1 MRILMVAQFFPPTLG
16 GEERMVEAMSVGLAQ
31 RGHDVAVATLQ
42 TGGLPEFEQHDGVDV
57 YRIVSSAQRIG
68 GLHREGSRPHALPG
82 PDPGSVHGLMKVIR
96 RHRPDV
102 IHGHNWL
109 SNSLLP
115 LKRMANA
122 PIVLSLHDYS
132 FVCATKRMMH
142 HDQPCDGPSLGK
154 CTECASHQYG
164 AGKTLP
170 MVVGVRGM
178 EATARSM
185 VDLFL
190 PISRTVAQRCALDRH
205 GVPWEVLPNFLPA
218 GTVAK
223 KSAPPVEG
231 LPADGFTLMCG
242 DLTADKGVETLLD
255 AHAKL
260 PDAPP
265 LVLIGRPLSPR
276 LESPPDNVIV
286 LGPRPHEQVMAAWRH
301 CGVAVAPS
309 VWAEP
314 FGLVALEAMAS
325 GRAVV
330 ATRHGGLGEVVAD
343 GKTGILVSPG
353 DRRELRRALR
363 RLHRDGALREQMG
376 AAGKRRAKRYTPDRV
391 LPQLENVYER
401 LMPLRRHPAGGRRAR
416 AGRPN
421 GGRHARAL
429 VAMPMVGWG
438 SRLQPAG
445 SPVAV
450 LESAVLEPTIV
461 RRGPAPPAFPP
472 RGRPAPAAPTTSRA
486 PAAPAVAPPAR
497 PAPTASPAPAAPTV
511 TPPARPAP
519 TALTTSPAP
528 APPAVAPPARP
539 AVAPRQRQSIG
550 LRRPALPQGPPLPAS
565 APDRTPPVTPL
576 AGPPTVTAPIPG
588 RGPRDLGWIAPLTLL
603 AAAGLLLVALSDAF
617 SRSGGP
623 AAAPLLWAGLAVI
636 LLPCTLRL
644 SASSPNRG
652 ERVALVLLTGV
663 ALYLV
668 KVLRDPFAF
677 TYGDELVHQ
686 YNVQAILSSGGL
698 LGRNPI
704 LAVTPLYP
712 GLEAFT
718 ASLSSL
724 TGLSTFTCGLLVAGL
739 ARVILMLALF
749 LFAATVTGSSRIAG
763 LAAVLYAAAP
773 NFLFFTAQFS
783 YESLALPLALVVGLA
798 TVRARP
804 SAGPWRR
811 SWAVLALLAA
821 LAVAATHHIT
831 SFALVA
837 FLVGLCVLPTRGRF
851 RRPWALALAAVA
863 AVAGW
868 QALVAGRT
876 IDYLSPIVSDA
887 LRDTLRTAA
896 GEAAP
901 RQLFHSA
908 SGTLAPGW
916 EHMVGIG
923 SILLIVVLLPFGAVL
938 LWRRNGR
945 SPAAVMMALA
955 TIGYLGTLGL
965 RFVPTAWETGARASE
980 FLFIGVAVVAAVGG
994 LAIVDRL
1001 SPWLRWTAVAA
1012 AAALLFAGGVVGGSS
1027 PERRLAHPYRVAAQG
1042 AALDPPGVAVARWVR
1057 TVLGTG
1063 SAVAA
1068 EDADANLLLVQGDQA
1083 RVVTG
1088 VNPPISGLD
1097 PPIDAVLATATLYRW
1112 QLDVLKQLDVRY
1124 VVIDRRRAS
1133 LDVIAGT
1140 FFPRRVERRFADAV
1154 VGKFERAGA
1163 QRIYDS
1169 GDLIVDDLK
1178 GVRREAAA

>member
-1 MRILMVAQFFPPTLG
+1 
-16 GEERMVEAMSVGLAQ
+16 
-31 RGHDVAVATLQ
+31 
-42 TGGLPEFEQHDGVDV
+42 
-57 YRIVSSAQRIG
+57 
-68 GLHREGSRPHALPG
+68 
-82 PDPGSVHGLMKVIR
+82 
-96 RHRPDV
+96 
-102 IHGHNWL
+102 
-109 SNSLLP
+109 
-115 LKRMANA
+115 
-122 PIVLSLHDYS
+122 
-132 FVCATKRMMH
+132 
-142 HDQPCDGPSLGK
+142 
-154 CTECASHQYG
+154 
-164 AGKTLP
+164 
-170 MVVGVRGM
+170 
-178 EATARSM
+178 
-185 VDLFL
+185 
-190 PISRTVAQRCALDRH
+190 
-205 GVPWEVLPNFLPA
+205 
-218 GTVAK
+218 
-223 KSAPPVEG
+223 
-231 LPADGFTLMCG
+231 
-242 DLTADKGVETLLD
+242 
-255 AHAKL
+255 
-260 PDAPP
+260 
-265 LVLIGRPLSPR
+265 
-276 LESPPDNVIV
+276 
-286 LGPRPHEQVMAAWRH
+286 
-301 CGVAVAPS
+301 
-309 VWAEP
+309 
-314 FGLVALEAMAS
+314 
-325 GRAVV
+325 
-330 ATRHGGLGEVVAD
+330 
-343 GKTGILVSPG
+343 
-353 DRRELRRALR
+353 
-363 RLHRDGALREQMG
+363 MG

-391 LPQLENVYER
+391 LPQLEDVYER
-401 LMPLRRHPAGGRRAR
+401 LMPLRRHPTGGRRVR
-416 AGRPN
+416 VGRPN
-421 GGRHARAL
+421 GGRHTRAL
-429 VAMPMVGWG
+429 VAMPLVAWG
-438 SRLQPAG
+438 TRLQPAG
-445 SPVAV
+445 APVAV
-450 LESAVLEPTIV
+450 MESAVLEPTV
-461 RRGPAPPAFPP
+461 HRAPAA
-472 RGRPAPAAPTTSRA
+472 RPAPAAHPA
-486 PAAPAVAPPAR
+486 PAARATPPAPAVEPPAR
-497 PAPTASPAPAAPTV
+497 PAPAALVPFPAP
-511 TPPARPAP
+511 PA
-519 TALTTSPAP
+519 
-528 APPAVAPPARP
+528 PAVAPPARP
-539 AVAPRQRQSIG
+539 AVAPRRRPTVS
-550 LRRPALPQGPPLPAS
+550 LRRPGLPQRPPPPSRS
-565 APDRTPPVTPL
+565 APDRTPPVTIPT
-576 AGPPTVTAPIPG
+576 AVPTVTGPTQGPA
-588 RGPRDLGWIAPLTLL
+588 PRDLGWIAPLTLL
-603 AAAGLLLVALSDAF
+603 AAAGLLLVALSDAL

-644 SASSPNRG
+644 SASSPTRG

-704 LAVTPLYP
+704 LVVTPLYP

-724 TGLSTFTCGLLVAGL
+724 TGLSTFTCGMLVAGL
-739 ARVILMLALF
+739 ARVILMLAIF
-749 LFAATVTGSSRIAG
+749 LLAATITGSSRIAG
-763 LAAVLYAAAP
+763 LAAILYAAAP

-804 SAGPWRR
+804 PGGRWRR
-811 SWAVLALLAA
+811 DWAVVAVLATLV
-821 LAVAATHHIT
+821 VAATHHIT
-831 SFALVA
+831 SFALIA
-837 FLVGLCVLPTRGRF
+837 FLVALCVLPSRGRS
-851 RRPWALALAAVA
+851 RRPWVVALAAVA

-876 IDYLSPIVSDA
+876 IDYLSPVVSSA

-901 RQLFHSA
+901 RQLFHST
-908 SGTLAPGW
+908 SGTLAPSW

-945 SPAAVMMALA
+945 SPAAVMMSLA

-1001 SPWLRWTAVAA
+1001 SPWLRWTAVVA

-1140 FFPRRVERRFADAV
+1140 FFPRRVERRFTDAV
-1154 VGKFERAGA
+1154 VRKFERAGA